1 MKYITIVEGHHCC
14 SYCLWL
20 ILY

>member
-20 ILY
+20 TLY